1 MPGPRARLVG
11 ACVVLAAVVAASG
24 EGVPGRE
31 ARAAHSWKGYHW
43 ARQAT
48 PLTLCRAPPSPTG
61 LEHRSTTC
69 HPNPLPRSAAGFH
82 ELRGPSSGP
91 AL

>member
-48 PLTLCRAPPSPTG
+48 PFTLVLGDNTTTG
-61 LEHRSTTC
+61 EWRDI
-69 HPNPLPRSAAGFH
+69 
-82 ELRGPSSGP
+82 LRHT
-91 AL
+91 